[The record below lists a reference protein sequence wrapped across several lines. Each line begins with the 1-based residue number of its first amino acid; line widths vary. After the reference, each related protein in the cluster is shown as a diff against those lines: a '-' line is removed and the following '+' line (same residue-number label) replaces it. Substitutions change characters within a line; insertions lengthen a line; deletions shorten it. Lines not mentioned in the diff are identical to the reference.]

1 MLEKSI
7 KYSCM
12 HCKFESINK
21 TDYNRHILT
30 PKHLKLIQPH
40 FSKPVTDEYF
50 ICICC
55 KEYKHSRSLNAH
67 KKKCTFKSENISV
80 ESAESVESVE
90 SPKVISS
97 MESSMMEIIKQNA
110 EFKELLI
117 EQNKQMLKMSQ
128 TPTVTNNT
136 NNNNTNNKFN
146 LNIFLNETCKDAL
159 NIMDFVSS
167 LQMQLNDL
175 DNFRELGYVKNI
187 SNILIRG
194 LKSLEV
200 CKRPI
205 HCSDLKREVMY
216 VKDQNAW
223 EKDKEQTNMK
233 RAIKKIAFNG
243 IKQLPAWETAH
254 PGYTDPD
261 HKNNDKHL
269 KMMYEMMGGLT
280 DEDDLKNYVKIFRN
294 VLKEVVIG
302 KQPED

>member
-1 MLEKSI
+1 MIETSI
-7 KYSCM
+7 KYSCVN
-12 HCKFESINK
+12 CKFESLNK

-30 PKHLKLIQPH
+30 AKHIKLIQPICP
-40 FSKPVTDEYF
+40 KIVTNNGHF
-50 ICICC
+50 ICICG
-55 KEYKHSRSLNAH
+55 KEYKHKQSLFTH
-67 KKKCTFKSENISV
+67 EKKCKFESENISV
-80 ESAESVESVE
+80 KL
-90 SPKVISS
+90 PKVEQSI
-97 MESSMMEIIKQNA
+97 ESSMMELIKQND

-117 EQNKQMLKMSQ
+117 EQHKQMLQMSQ
-128 TPTVTNNT
+128 TVTVTNNNNTNNT
-136 NNNNTNNKFN
+136 NNTNNNKFN

-167 LQMQLNDL
+167 IQMQLNDL

-194 LKSLEV
+194 LKSLDV

-205 HCSDLKREVMY
+205 HCSDLKREIMY

-223 EKDKEQTNMK
+223 EKDKEQTNMTK
-233 RAIKKIAFNG
+233 AIKKIAFNG
-243 IKQLPAWETAH
+243 VKQIPAWETAH

-269 KMMYEMMGGLT
+269 KMVFEMMGGLT
-280 DEDDLKNYVKIFRN
+280 DEDDLKNYNKIFRN

-302 KQPED
+302 KQLDAC